1 MILLAG
7 SASAD
12 NETRLRDGGSPLK
25 VRLAGT
31 EDANNV
37 SKVYI
42 VQLRTPSAA
51 ELHAASTARIPGA
64 AKLSPGQP
72 GQFASAA
79 TFDKNSAHIQSHVEK
94 LVREQA
100 GVISKAGPNVE
111 QIYSYRYALNG
122 FAAKMSPQQASK
134 VEHMPEVLR
143 IWEDEVR
150 PLTTNFSADF
160 LDLFAADVGLRG
172 TPGLD
177 GDGVIIGV
185 IDSGIA
191 PEHPALQDTR
201 EADRPRLC
209 QSAWAEASLLGQWL
223 CRRFDQ
229 MEDVQVF
236 DAPPDNWNGICQIG
250 PEFTDE
256 NCNNKLIGARFVV
269 DGANATGPIAAGE
282 IFSPRD
288 VDGHGTHTATTA
300 AGNRVKASIHCSP
313 LRRLTT

>member
-1 MILLAG
+1 MIFLAG

-12 NETRLRDGGSPLK
+12 NESRLRAGGSPASI
-25 VRLAGT
+25 RLAGT
-31 EDANNV
+31 EAAADI

-51 ELHAASTARIPGA
+51 EFHASTNARSVGA
-64 AKLSPGQP
+64 AKLAPGRLAP
-72 GQFASAA
+72 AA
-79 TFDKNSAHIQSHVEK
+79 TFDKSSAGVQSHVEK

-100 GVISKAGPNVE
+100 SVIAKAGANIK
-111 QIYSYRYALNG
+111 QIYSYQFVLNG

-172 TPGLD
+172 APGLD
-177 GDGVIIGV
+177 GDGIIIGV

-201 EADRPRLC
+201 EADRPQLC
-209 QSAWAEASLLGQWL
+209 QGTWAEVSLLGRWL
-223 CRRFDQ
+223 CSRYDK
-229 MEDVQVF
+229 MDDVQDF
-236 DAPPDNWNGICQIG
+236 D
-250 PEFTDE
+250 E
-256 NCNNKLIGARFVV
+256 
-269 DGANATGPIAAGE
+269 DG
-282 IFSPRD
+282 
-288 VDGHGTHTATTA
+288 DGLLSQVPTHPTS
-300 AGNRVKASIHCSP
+300 NQLP
-313 LRRLTT
+313 